1 MGRIGCGVSGA
12 PRRRRGRGSA
22 PKYGYGFCMSF
33 AVLALVVAVGLL
45 GPLAAARSIW
55 RVPVVLGELAGGILI
70 GSSGF
75 RLVDPASDD
84 FQLLASIGFGLTM
97 VVVGSQIPV
106 RDPDVRGALARGA
119 LGAGAVGAAS
129 AVLAAVLA
137 TVAHSGNGLLYG
149 VLLASSSAALV
160 LPMLRSVNVD
170 RRSTPQLVAQIAV
183 ADVVCIVLLPLVVEP
198 GRALGAGIGVL
209 VIVGLAVAL
218 AVVLIRFVP
227 DRRRRMLH
235 AYSERRRFA
244 LELRLSLLVL
254 FAFAAIAQFAQLSI
268 MIAGF
273 ALGLVLSAVGEPHRL
288 ARQLFGMTEGFFG
301 PLFFVWLGASLDLR
315 ALVAHPAM
323 ILLGVAL
330 GVGAVLAHLASR
342 LAGLPWAQ
350 AVASAGQL
358 GVPVAAVTLG
368 LQTHTLA
375 PGEDAAILLGA
386 LISLATSAVSVAAVA
401 RRAGAARAT
410 PAS

>member
-1 MGRIGCGVSGA
+1 MPVVAGEVLGGLVIGVSG
-12 PRRRRGRGSA
+12 
-22 PKYGYGFCMSF
+22 FH
-33 AVLALVVAVGLL
+33 
-45 GPLAAARSIW
+45 
-55 RVPVVLGELAGGILI
+55 
-70 GSSGF
+70 
-75 RLVDPASDD
+75 LVDPANDD

-97 VVVGSQIPV
+97 VVVGSHVPV
-106 RDPDVRGALARGA
+106 RDPDVRAALARGA
-119 LGAGAVGAAS
+119 LGAGLVGAAS
-129 AVLAAVLA
+129 AVLAAALA
-137 TVAHSGNGLLYG
+137 AVAHSGNGLLYG

-160 LPMLRSVNVD
+160 LPMLQSVNVD
-170 RRSTPQLVAQIAV
+170 KRSASQLVAQIAV
-183 ADVVCIVLLPLVVEP
+183 ADVVCVVLLPLVVEP
-198 GRALGAGIGVL
+198 GRALTAGIGVL
-209 VIVGLAVAL
+209 VIAAL
-218 AVVLIRFVP
+218 AVGLGVVLTRWVRS
-227 DRRRRMLH
+227 DRRRALH

-323 ILLGVAL
+323 ILLGVVL

-342 LAGLPWAQ
+342 IAGLPWAQ

-358 GVPVAAVTLG
+358 GVPVAAVTLA
-368 LQTHTLA
+368 LQAHTLA
-375 PGEDAAILLGA
+375 PGEGGAILLGA

-401 RRAGAARAT
+401 RRAGEPGRAT